1 MTSGASN
8 FLLNI
13 VELQNVITSSSGLS
27 PVASLSN
34 TVAQIQQM
42 VNVDQKR
49 LYVNTISQY
58 NTSPIQVLD
67 SMNFASNAA
76 LTLNG
81 AAVTGGGGGSYGAVS
96 SVGYISS
103 FTNYYNPSTTTDTAI
118 SMQVGAPPQTPLS
131 ISLGGKTTIAGGLVL
146 AIPST
151 PTLGYYLTCM
161 DGAGTA
167 EWHPP
172 GAISDGRMKTG
183 IRNLEGA
190 FSTLEHIQGVR
201 FRWKEGGSNDIGFIA
216 QDIKPILPEAVH
228 HLGGENHMMLHYYKI
243 VPILVEAVKEL
254 GARVSTL
261 ESFRAADLGE
271 RP

>member
-103 FTNYYNPSTTTDTAI
+103 FTNYYNPSTATATAI
-118 SMQVGAPPQTPLS
+118 SMQVGAPAQTPLS
-131 ISLGGKTTIAGGLVL
+131 ISLGGTTTVTGGLVL
-146 AIPST
+146 GIPST
-151 PTLGYYLTCM
+151 PMLGYYLTCM

-172 GAISDGRMKTG
+172 GSISDGRMKTG

-190 FSTLEHIQGVR
+190 FSTLQHIQGVR

>member
-81 AAVTGGGGGSYGAVS
+81 ATVTGGGGGSYGAVS
-96 SVGYISS
+96 SIGNVSS
-103 FTNYYNPSTTTDTAI
+103 FTNYYNPSTLTDTAI
-118 SMQVGAPPQTPLS
+118 SLQVGDPAITPLS
-131 ISLGGKTTIAGGLVL
+131 VSLGGTTTVTGALRL
-146 AIPST
+146 AIPSM
-151 PTLGYYLTCM
+151 PTLGHYLTCM
-161 DGAGTA
+161 DGTGTA

-172 GAISDGRMKTG
+172 GSISDGRLKTG

-190 FSTLEHIQGVR
+190 FSTLQHIQGVR
-201 FRWKEGGSNDIGFIA
+201 FRWKDCDSNDIGFIA
-216 QDIKPILPEAVH
+216 QDVKPILPEAVH
-228 HLGGENHMMLHYYKI
+228 HLGGEKHMMLHYYKI

-254 GARVSTL
+254 GARISTL
-261 ESFRAADLGE
+261 ERNSIGRAV
-271 RP
+271 